1 MPALSM
7 HHLGVG
13 SAAGALGD
21 GLREVGGVQRAA
33 FQDAMTRKSATG
45 PALDGPPP
53 TEPASVAQPVV
64 PVQRVGFEND
74 SAARDRVRRTLELD
88 GAVRPSDGD
97 TILGGLQKLRG
108 AFDARHARVGEIM
121 ASKSVDTNALLAMQ
135 MEVAQ
140 YTLLVDVSSKLTGK
154 TTQSLDT
161 LMKGQ

>member
-1 MPALSM
+1 MPALSLPN
-7 HHLGVG
+7 LGVG
-13 SAAGALGD
+13 SGSAALGE

-33 FQDAMTRKSATG
+33 FQDAMTRKSADRPTLDA
-45 PALDGPPP
+45 PAA
-53 TEPASVAQPVV
+53 TAPATAAQPVA
-64 PVQRVGFEND
+64 PVQPVGFEN
-74 SAARDRVRRTLELD
+74 APGARDRVRRSLELD
-88 GAVRPSDGD
+88 GAARPTDGD

-121 ASKSVDTNALLAMQ
+121 ASKTVDTNALLAMQ

-154 TTQSLDT
+154 STQSLDT